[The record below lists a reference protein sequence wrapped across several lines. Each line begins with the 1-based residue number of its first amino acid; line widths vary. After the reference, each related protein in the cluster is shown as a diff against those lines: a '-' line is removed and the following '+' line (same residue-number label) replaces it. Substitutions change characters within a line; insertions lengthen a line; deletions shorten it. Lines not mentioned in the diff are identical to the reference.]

1 MAEDADWSRF
11 MTATKRRP
19 GFRLKWSPEGEPAVQ
34 EQRAK
39 TDMPQPAESGITGTA
54 AAAWDPAHPVEPKDQ
69 FLDSLTAA
77 MRRVAD
83 DARETSLA
91 DARAAVAAKIAA
103 MRTTSA
109 TRAEELRT
117 RAEQDTTGIGDWSR
131 AEIMRIEAETQRKIE
146 QRRAQL
152 AEQLDEHDRRSATEI
167 AALEAQVEQYEG
179 ELALFF
185 SQLGEIRDPDTFIAA
200 ARRMPR
206 LPEANGEPSSD
217 VGPEASEEPMETDH
231 GEQLRSLGIDRDDG
245 TDMNDGE
252 GMPTNGVEPEA
263 EPVATVAASSEATA
277 PAAVAD
283 APAPAAVADA
293 PAPAPAEPA
302 PTPAEPA
309 PAPAEPAPTPASA
322 PPATPP
328 APAELPLESA
338 TTDTNT
344 MVAAVGLGSFGAVT
358 SFKSALEKTDGVT
371 NVRLSLGTGG
381 EFMYS
386 VTHRADVDL
395 AALVSAAHPSAS
407 VQRGEDGILHLSAG
421 KRR

>member
-1 MAEDADWSRF
+1 
-11 MTATKRRP
+11 MTATQRRP
-19 GFRLKWSPEGEPAVQ
+19 GFRLKRSPEGEPAVQ
-34 EQRAK
+34 EQRAE
-39 TDMPQPAESGITGTA
+39 TDMRQPAESGVTGT

-103 MRTTSA
+103 MRTA
-109 TRAEELRT
+109 AGGRAEELRT

-146 QRRAQL
+146 QRRSQL

-167 AALEAQVEQYEG
+167 AALESQVEQYES

-206 LPEANGEPSSD
+206 LPESDGEPASD
-217 VGPEASEEPMETDH
+217 AGSEAYEEPMESDH
-231 GEQLRSLGIDRDDG
+231 GEQLRSLGIDSDDG
-245 TDMNDGE
+245 ADMSDGE
-252 GMPTNGVEPEA
+252 SMPTNGVEPDES
-263 EPVATVAASSEATA
+263 EPMATVAASSEN
-277 PAAVAD
+277 
-283 APAPAAVADA
+283 PAPADVAEAPASA
-293 PAPAPAEPA
+293 PAPAPVEAAA
-302 PTPAEPA
+302 PMQ
-309 PAPAEPAPTPASA
+309 ASA

-328 APAELPLESA
+328 ELPLEPV

-386 VTHRADVDL
+386 VTHRAEVDL
-395 AALVSAAHPSAS
+395 AALVSAAHPGAS

>member
-1 MAEDADWSRF
+1 
-11 MTATKRRP
+11 MTATQRRL
-19 GFRLKWSPEGEPAVQ
+19 GFRFKRSPEGEPAVI
-34 EQRAK
+34 EQRAE
-39 TDMPQPAESGITGTA
+39 TDMSQPAESVRSGG

-91 DARAAVAAKIAA
+91 DARSAVATKIAA
-103 MRTTSA
+103 MRTTA
-109 TRAEELRT
+109 AARAEELRA

-131 AEIMRIEAETQRKIE
+131 AEIVRIEAETQRKIE

-152 AEQLDEHDRRSATEI
+152 AEQLDEHDRRSAADI
-167 AALEAQVEQYEG
+167 AALEARVEQYEG

-206 LPEANGEPSSD
+206 LPQGNGEA
-217 VGPEASEEPMETDH
+217 EADPTSAFPEEPMDTDH
-231 GEQLRSLGIDRDDG
+231 DEQLRSLGIDRDGESDMSDG
-245 TDMNDGE
+245 D
-252 GMPTNGVEPEA
+252 GMPTNGVEPEP
-263 EPVATVAASSEATA
+263 EPEPMVMATATGMATASSE
-277 PAAVAD
+277 PASPPVAE
-283 APAPAAVADA
+283 VA
-293 PAPAPAEPA
+293 PAPAPVQAAVEP
-302 PTPAEPA
+302 PSP
-309 PAPAEPAPTPASA
+309 
-322 PPATPP
+322 PPATP
-328 APAELPLESA
+328 APEPHVEPV

-358 SFKSALEKTDGVT
+358 SFKAALEKADGVT
-371 NVRLSLGTGG
+371 NVRLSLGSGG

-395 AALVSAAHPSAS
+395 AALVAAAQPGAS
-407 VQRGEDGILHLSAG
+407 VQRGDDGVLHLSAG

>member
-1 MAEDADWSRF
+1 MAGDF
-11 MTATKRRP
+11 N
-19 GFRLKWSPEGEPAVQ
+19 
-34 EQRAK
+34 EQRAE
-39 TDMPQPAESGITGTA
+39 TDMSQPAESGRSGAATA
-54 AAAWDPAHPVEPKDQ
+54 SDPAPPVEPKDQ

-91 DARAAVAAKIAA
+91 DARAAVAAKIAT
-103 MRTTSA
+103 MRSTAA

-152 AEQLDEHDRRSATEI
+152 TEQLEEHDRRSAQEI
-167 AALEAQVEQYEG
+167 AGLEAQVEQYEG

-206 LPEANGEPSSD
+206 LPQGNGEP
-217 VGPEASEEPMETDH
+217 GPDAGSAASEEPMETDH
-231 GEQLRSLGIDRDDG
+231 GEQLRNLGIVREGDSELTDG
-245 TDMNDGE
+245 D
-252 GMPTNGVEPEA
+252 GMPTDGTEPES
-263 EPVATVAASSEATA
+263 EPMA
-277 PAAVAD
+277 AAVPDD
-283 APAPAAVADA
+283 ASPTDVAEAPPPARVEAAAA
-293 PAPAPAEPA
+293 
-302 PTPAEPA
+302 
-309 PAPAEPAPTPASA
+309 PASA
-322 PPATPP
+322 PPATPT
-328 APAELPLESA
+328 ELPVGSV

-358 SFKSALEKTDGVT
+358 SFKSALEKADGVT

-395 AALVSAAHPSAS
+395 AKLVSAAHPGAS
-407 VQRGEDGILHLSAG
+407 VQHGEDGILHLSAG

>member
-1 MAEDADWSRF
+1 

-19 GFRLKWSPEGEPAVQ
+19 GFRLTRSPGGEPAVQ
-34 EQRAK
+34 EQRAE
-39 TDMPQPAESGITGTA
+39 TDMSVPAESGPGTA
-54 AAAWDPAHPVEPKDQ
+54 AAWEPARPVEPSDQ

-103 MRTTSA
+103 MRTSA
-109 TRAEELRT
+109 AARAEELRT
-117 RAEQDTTGIGDWSR
+117 RAEHDTTGIGDWSR
-131 AEIMRIEAETQRKIE
+131 AEIVRIEAETQRKIE

-152 AEQLDEHDRRSATEI
+152 GEQLEEHDRRSATEI

-185 SQLGEIRDPDTFIAA
+185 SQLGEIKDPDTFIAA

-206 LPEANGEPSSD
+206 LPQADGEPSEGSGTSAIED
-217 VGPEASEEPMETDH
+217 VVEGHEER
-231 GEQLRSLGIDRDDG
+231 LRSLGIDRDGDADMADG
-245 TDMNDGE
+245 DGL
-252 GMPTNGVEPEA
+252 PTNGVEMDADAPSVEVAGSEAPEA
-263 EPVATVAASSEATA
+263 APAAEATDAGPSAPTAPPVVPPVAAST
-277 PAAVAD
+277 
-283 APAPAAVADA
+283 PAPAAVPFEAV
-293 PAPAPAEPA
+293 
-302 PTPAEPA
+302 
-309 PAPAEPAPTPASA
+309 
-322 PPATPP
+322 
-328 APAELPLESA
+328 

-371 NVRLSLGTGG
+371 NVRLSLGSGG

-386 VTHRADVDL
+386 VTHRADLDL
-395 AALVSAAHPSAS
+395 AALVGAAHPGAS
-407 VQRGEDGILHLSAG
+407 VQRSDDGILHLTAG

>member
-1 MAEDADWSRF
+1 
-11 MTATKRRP
+11 MTATQRRP
-19 GFRLKWSPEGEPAVQ
+19 GFRFKRSPEGEPAVI
-34 EQRAK
+34 EQRAE
-39 TDMPQPAESGITGTA
+39 TDMSQPAESVPSGA

-91 DARAAVAAKIAA
+91 DARAAVATKIAA
-103 MRTTSA
+103 MRTA
-109 TRAEELRT
+109 AAARAEELRA

-131 AEIMRIEAETQRKIE
+131 AEIVRIEAETQRKIE

-152 AEQLDEHDRRSATEI
+152 AEQLDEHDRRSASDI
-167 AALEAQVEQYEG
+167 AALESGVEQYEG

-206 LPEANGEPSSD
+206 LPQGNGEAEPDATSAF
-217 VGPEASEEPMETDH
+217 PEEPMDTEH
-231 GEQLRSLGIDRDDG
+231 GDTLRSLGIDRDG
-245 TDMNDGE
+245 EGEMSDGE
-252 GMPTNGVEPEA
+252 GMPTNGVEPEP
-263 EPVATVAASSEATA
+263 EPEPMVAATA
-277 PAAVAD
+277 PTPPFETPGPPVVEET
-283 APAPAAVADA
+283 PVPT
-293 PAPAPAEPA
+293 PAPAPVEAA
-302 PTPAEPA
+302 A
-309 PAPAEPAPTPASA
+309 A
-322 PPATPP
+322 PPVAAAA
-328 APAELPLESA
+328 APELPLEPV

-358 SFKSALEKTDGVT
+358 SFKSALEKADGVT

-395 AALVSAAHPSAS
+395 AALVSAAYPGAT
-407 VQRGEDGILHLSAG
+407 VQRGDDGILQLSAS